1 MLDETAKSSE
11 LDWHQFLRSIH
22 SLFHLY
28 RINAC
33 TTISG
38 RASGRNSG
46 CLARGQTGRL
56 ALLRFPA
63 QRSARLSDFEAGRKY
78 VRLTALVLL
87 RPSLGRAGQNCTV
100 DRAVQ
105 TRLASRQENCVPRLA
120 GITRATAGSARRGG
134 EGIKEAHCDAVFA
147 DERHPLHLTRG
158 CRNNRARPLV
168 WGRTR
173 HER

>member
-46 CLARGQTGRL
+46 RSARGQTGWV

-63 QRSARLSDFEAGRKY
+63 QRSPRLSDFEAGRKD
-78 VRLTALVLL
+78 VGVASLVLL
-87 RPSLGRAGQNCTV
+87 RPRVGRGGQNCAV

-105 TRLASRQENCVPRLA
+105 TRFSSRKESCVSRLA
-120 GITRATAGSARRGG
+120 GIACAAEGSARCGG
-134 EGIKEAHCDAVFA
+134 KGIEASDCDAVFA
-147 DERHPLHLTRG
+147 DE
-158 CRNNRARPLV
+158 
-168 WGRTR
+168 
-173 HER
+173 

>member
-46 CLARGQTGRL
+46 RSARGQTGRL
-56 ALLRFPA
+56 SLLRFPA
-63 QRSARLSDFEAGRKY
+63 QRSPRLSAFVAGRKH
-78 VRLTALVLL
+78 VGFASLVVFC
-87 RPSLGRAGQNCTV
+87 PCVGRGGQNS
-100 DRAVQ
+100 AVA
-105 TRLASRQENCVPRLA
+105 LAV
-120 GITRATAGSARRGG
+120 
-134 EGIKEAHCDAVFA
+134 
-147 DERHPLHLTRG
+147 
-158 CRNNRARPLV
+158 
-168 WGRTR
+168 
-173 HER
+173 

>member
-1 MLDETAKSSE
+1 M
-11 LDWHQFLRSIH
+11 
-22 SLFHLY
+22 
-28 RINAC
+28 
-33 TTISG
+33 
-38 RASGRNSG
+38 
-46 CLARGQTGRL
+46 

-120 GITRATAGSARRGG
+120 GITRATTGSARRDG
-134 EGIKEAHCDAVFA
+134 EGIEAPYCDAVFA
-147 DERHPLHLTRG
+147 DERHPLHHTRR

-168 WGRTR
+168 
-173 HER
+173 